1 MFSAAMDRPKTQSQ
15 AKDSEQH
22 HCYYDDQWILI
33 WFDDHLRIDWI
44 AESNRR
50 SSFLSQAAGSLQ
62 AE

>member
-1 MFSAAMDRPKTQSQ
+1 MFSTAMDRPKTQSQ

-44 AESNRR
+44 AESNR
-50 SSFLSQAAGSLQ
+50 
-62 AE
+62 